1 MFVIPDYLK
10 SLDCMFEMTE
20 IFKNGYV
27 KERTF
32 AVVDLGEMKRNGDS
46 LKQLKDYWQGE
57 KVRKLEMMK
66 TEPGGSEFIMQETR
80 KIDTIISTL
89 DKFWLFICRES
100 TGQYDKLIENDAALL
115 VEEIGKAMTTQ
126 TGCSDEAFVA
136 PGTTRPQSNRTT
148 NQNGAGSVY
157 VEENNGTLIIN

>member
-1 MFVIPDYLK
+1 
-10 SLDCMFEMTE
+10 
-20 IFKNGYV
+20 
-27 KERTF
+27 
-32 AVVDLGEMKRNGDS
+32 MKRNGDS

-80 KIDTIISTL
+80 KIDTIISAL

-100 TGQYDKLIENDAALL
+100 TGHYDKLIENDAALL

-148 NQNGAGSVY
+148 NQNGARSVY